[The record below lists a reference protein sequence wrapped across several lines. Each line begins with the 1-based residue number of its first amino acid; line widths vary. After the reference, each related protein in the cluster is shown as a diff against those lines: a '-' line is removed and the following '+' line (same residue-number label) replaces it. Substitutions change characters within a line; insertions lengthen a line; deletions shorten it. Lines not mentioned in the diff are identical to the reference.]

1 MIKREVTLQCRRRF
15 NVFSILSSDS
25 HHQNLI
31 SLLQSCDRISQA
43 AQVHSLMLKAGLD
56 RVPYPLS
63 KLLARVSMLDVDYAA
78 SIFKQLRSPNLY
90 MFNTMLRAHSAAAD
104 PRNGLLLFNRMRAEN
119 HGEDF
124 SLDHFT
130 FISVLK
136 CCSRSSEVRAG
147 IGVHAVVLKS
157 GFDSVL
163 NVANALLHFYCVC
176 GRIGDARQLFDE
188 MSLKKDLVSW
198 NTLMGGYL
206 CLKNYALVLHLF
218 KTLRRESF
226 GVSVTT
232 ILSVI
237 SAAGQVLNASSLGE
251 SIHTFCF
258 KVGFSSKLN
267 VAAALISMYG
277 KLSDEQAARRIFDEL
292 DDKSDV
298 VLWNCL
304 IDAYA
309 RNALL
314 EEAMELLRLMK
325 NHGVRP
331 NSSTLAGLISSSSE
345 YYGSVVADYV
355 CDYVKEQRLPLD
367 AVLGTAI
374 IDMYA
379 KNGFLEKAVDVFDKL
394 ESKDVKT
401 WTAMISGCGVH
412 GAAESAVA
420 LLHQMEKECFVPNEV
435 TFLAVLNACSHGG
448 LVTEGLK
455 CFKRMVETYGL
466 KPKIEHYGC
475 IVDLLGRGGLLEEA
489 YEVIRSLPV
498 ERDATAWRSLLGACR
513 VFGNVEL
520 AERVKEELER
530 ICGNHPADSLSVA
543 ATYAAAGMVANSRCE
558 LESCRKG
565 AGCSKIE
572 SPL

>member
-1 MIKREVTLQCRRRF
+1 M
-15 NVFSILSSDS
+15 
-25 HHQNLI
+25 
-31 SLLQSCDRISQA
+31 
-43 AQVHSLMLKAGLD
+43 MLKAGLD
-56 RVPYPLS
+56 RVPFPLS
-63 KLLARVSMLDVDYAA
+63 KLLARVSMLDVDYAG
-78 SIFKQLRSPNLY
+78 SIFKQIRSPNLY

-104 PRNGLLLFNRMRAEN
+104 PRNALLLFNRMRAEN
-119 HGEDF
+119 HGEDE
-124 SLDHFT
+124 FT
-130 FISVLK
+130 MISVLK
-136 CCSRSSEVRAG
+136 SCSRSSEIRAG
-147 IGVHAVVLKS
+147 LGVHTVVLKS

-188 MSLKKDLVSW
+188 MALKRDLVSW

-206 CLKNYALVLHLF
+206 CLKKYALVLHLF
-218 KTLRRESF
+218 KRLRREDSF
-226 GVSVTT
+226 GVSATT
-232 ILSVI
+232 MLSVI
-237 SAAGQVLNASSLGE
+237 SAAGEVLNASSSMGG
-251 SIHTFCF
+251 SVHVFCF

-277 KLSDEQAARRIFDEL
+277 KHGDEHSARRIFDEL

-314 EEAMELLRLMK
+314 EEAMELLRVMK

-355 CDYVKEQRLPLD
+355 CDYIEEQRLPLD

-379 KNGFLEKAVDVFDKL
+379 KNGFLEKAVNVFDKL

-420 LLHQMEKECFVPNEV
+420 LFHRMEKEGFVPNEV
-435 TFLAVLNACSHGG
+435 TFLTVLNACSHGG

-455 CFKRMVETYGL
+455 CFKRMVETYKL

-475 IVDLLGRGGLLEEA
+475 MVDLLGRGGLLDEA
-489 YEVIRSLPV
+489 YNVIRALPV

-513 VFGNVEL
+513 IYGNVEL

-530 ICGNHPADSLSVA
+530 ICRNHPADSLSVA
-543 ATYAAAGMVANSRCE
+543 ATYAAAGMVANNRCE
-558 LESCRKG
+558 LESGRKG
-565 AGCSKIE
+565 AGYSKIE
-572 SPL
+572 SFL